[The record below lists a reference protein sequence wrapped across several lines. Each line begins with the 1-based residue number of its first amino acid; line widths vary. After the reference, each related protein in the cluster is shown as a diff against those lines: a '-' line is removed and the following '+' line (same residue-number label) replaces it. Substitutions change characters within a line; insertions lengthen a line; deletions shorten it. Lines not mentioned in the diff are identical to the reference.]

1 LLAGGAIIATVV
13 VSLTIGLHFFGLAI
27 PIGIVGGLFLYLIVW
42 GFSEWE
48 STEDVKLHPRFV
60 LLMGLLS
67 AMVAHFVEIN
77 FGIAIAATRTAFW
90 CYAGLLVV
98 TGTGLIQDHEAE
110 EVELAARR
118 GRKSLPRWL
127 RPTLATSIIGGFI
140 IGTLSFDFVTNA
152 ERLTQPA
159 EIVWRALTVLPAQG
173 SRPSYGALMIFAFT
187 WVMSGVLF
195 IAQMAKRGV
204 FEERNDDWAVAT
216 SLYALVSLAVGF
228 GFALM
233 LAGRH
238 ASVVRARPQTVEGF
252 LELAGQVAGVL
263 TLYYGFILF
272 ALIAGGLVLLLGTP
286 GDLKPIGQLSLIALL
301 VMFLLAGAVAI
312 VTNLHPIRA
321 DIIYKQA
328 DPWERQGQW
337 PVAIQHYGQAIDLA
351 PREDFYY
358 LYLGR
363 AYLEYAKTLEEPA
376 VQRTILGRTDETL
389 LEAREVNPLN
399 TDHSANL
406 ARMYRTWAQLAT
418 DAETR
423 QEMTQRSAENY
434 AVATRLSPQNAI
446 LWNEWGLLYLVA
458 GQFDKAQ
465 EKISHSLAI
474 DPDFDQTWTIQA
486 DLYANQDMI
495 TDALEAYTRALEIN
509 PKQTDVWLRVG
520 DIQRQQQEFE
530 EAAEAYEQALEL
542 RPRNVQVWRV
552 LGSVYAQIGQP
563 EKGIEAL
570 NRGLEL
576 GPEQEDSWDTH
587 RMLAI
592 LYSQVGEPQQA
603 VDHAEV
609 ALQNAPDGQQ
619 GNLEQLLAQL
629 ESATGGESE

>member
-1 LLAGGAIIATVV
+1 
-13 VSLTIGLHFFGLAI
+13 
-27 PIGIVGGLFLYLIVW
+27 
-42 GFSEWE
+42 
-48 STEDVKLHPRFV
+48 
-60 LLMGLLS
+60 
-67 AMVAHFVEIN
+67 
-77 FGIAIAATRTAFW
+77 
-90 CYAGLLVV
+90 
-98 TGTGLIQDHEAE
+98 
-110 EVELAARR
+110 
-118 GRKSLPRWL
+118 
-127 RPTLATSIIGGFI
+127 
-140 IGTLSFDFVTNA
+140 
-152 ERLTQPA
+152 
-159 EIVWRALTVLPAQG
+159 
-173 SRPSYGALMIFAFT
+173 
-187 WVMSGVLF
+187 
-195 IAQMAKRGV
+195 
-204 FEERNDDWAVAT
+204 
-216 SLYALVSLAVGF
+216 
-228 GFALM
+228 M

-272 ALIAGGLVLLLGTP
+272 TLIAGGLTLLLGTR
-286 GDLKPIGQLSLIALL
+286 GGLQPIGQLSVIALL
-301 VMFLLAGAVAI
+301 VMFLLTGAVAV
-312 VTNLHPIRA
+312 VTNLHPIQA

-337 PVAIQHYGQAIDLA
+337 SVAIQHYARAIDLA

-363 AYLEYAKTLEEPA
+363 AYLEYAKTLEDPA
-376 VQRTILGRTDETL
+376 VQRTILGKTEETL
-389 LEAREVNPLN
+389 LEAREINPLN

-446 LWNEWGLLYLVA
+446 LWNEWGLLYLAA
-458 GQFDKAQ
+458 GQFEEAQ
-465 EKISHSLAI
+465 EKISHSLEI

-520 DIQRQQQEFE
+520 DIHRQRQNYE

-570 NRGLEL
+570 NRALEL
-576 GPEQEDSWDTH
+576 GSEQEDAWDTH

-592 LYSQVGEPQQA
+592 LYSQIGEPQQA
-603 VDHAEV
+603 VDHAEM

-619 GNLEQLLAQL
+619 ANLEQLLAQL
-629 ESATGGESE
+629 ESATSGESE